1 MTLAL
6 SVSGVGHSYGRFEA
20 LSDVSLDVPA
30 GHFVALL
37 GINGA
42 GKSTLF
48 SVITRLFRSTAGEI
62 TISGHD
68 LRANPRQAMSERG
81 VVFQSRALDMSLTVR
96 QNIRYHAAL
105 HGIGS
110 AEARRRGDAMLERL
124 NLSELAQRKV
134 ATLSGGQLRRV
145 EIVRALLHE
154 PSLLLLDEPTVGL
167 DIKARL
173 DVQQTVRELAQNS
186 GVGVL
191 WATHLFDEVRED
203 DNVVLLHQGKVIAG
217 GTASMI
223 AAKKTLSE
231 RFLELTGLDARDI
244 VA

>member
-1 MTLAL
+1 MTHAL

-68 LRANPRQAMSERG
+68 LRANPRQAMSELG

-154 PSLLLLDEPTVGL
+154 TVGL